1 MDGAAR
7 NDVGM
12 PYRTQARDATD
23 ASGKSPPVGAAPN
36 LAENA
41 VNSVEKRSPPVATSF
56 PSLLEFHGSIA
67 DFGAGRTAR
76 PDGLPVN
83 NSLTAGRRLGMQ
95 VVLAQAVAAVVVGGV
110 FLLAGTASAAAAL
123 GGGLALAIGT
133 ALLALRVFRPS
144 LASGAVTMRRFALGT
159 LLKWLVVLGGL
170 FLILVRLRLPLL
182 PALAGLAAAML
193 ANVLALRFD
202 A

>member
-1 MDGAAR
+1 
-7 NDVGM
+7 
-12 PYRTQARDATD
+12 
-23 ASGKSPPVGAAPN
+23 
-36 LAENA
+36 
-41 VNSVEKRSPPVATSF
+41 
-56 PSLLEFHGSIA
+56 
-67 DFGAGRTAR
+67 
-76 PDGLPVN
+76 
-83 NSLTAGRRLGMQ
+83 MQ
-95 VVLAQAVAAVVVGGV
+95 VVLAQAVAAVVAGGV

>member
-1 MDGAAR
+1 
-7 NDVGM
+7 
-12 PYRTQARDATD
+12 
-23 ASGKSPPVGAAPN
+23 
-36 LAENA
+36 
-41 VNSVEKRSPPVATSF
+41 
-56 PSLLEFHGSIA
+56 
-67 DFGAGRTAR
+67 
-76 PDGLPVN
+76 
-83 NSLTAGRRLGMQ
+83 MQ
-95 VVLAQAVAAVVVGGV
+95 VVLAQAVAAIVVGGV

-133 ALLALRVFRPS
+133 ALLALRVFRPA
-144 LASGAVTMRRFALGT
+144 LASGTVTMRRFALGT

>member
-1 MDGAAR
+1 
-7 NDVGM
+7 
-12 PYRTQARDATD
+12 
-23 ASGKSPPVGAAPN
+23 
-36 LAENA
+36 
-41 VNSVEKRSPPVATSF
+41 
-56 PSLLEFHGSIA
+56 
-67 DFGAGRTAR
+67 
-76 PDGLPVN
+76 
-83 NSLTAGRRLGMQ
+83 MQ
-95 VVLAQAVAAVVVGGV
+95 VVLAQAAAAVVVGGV

-182 PALAGLAAAML
+182 PAMAGLAAAML